1 MQKYKEINGN
11 DYVKDSRTTINETM
25 QSIQSMNSGTSFPT
39 TNLFEGMK
47 CYRTDLKKTYTLT
60 NIDSNTWEEDKHAS
74 LADMATK
81 LAKAITVALGGKAS
95 GSVSFD
101 GSGNVTINVT
111 KVQADSCTGNSAS
124 ASSVPWSGVTGKPST
139 YTPSGHNHDSSY
151 PSVTGA
157 RASGTW
163 GINVT
168 GSSKQV
174 STSVA
179 GTNTVAAVQVNMAD
193 SDFFRLLVGGT
204 ASNSGYVALDTA
216 DDGNEPIYVRQWT
229 DVFQNC
235 VRTAALLDGN
245 GNTSFPGT
253 VSAKAF
259 SGNLSGTAS
268 SASSVPW
275 SGVTGKPSAYTPA
288 SHSHSWDATTGKPGG
303 IVKVAGWD
311 GSTLSLTTCT

>member
-25 QSIQSMNSGTSFPT
+25 QSIQSMNSGTAFPT

-60 NIDSNTWEEDKHAS
+60 NVSTKTWEEDKHAT

-81 LAKAITVALGGKAS
+81 LAKAITIALGGKAS

-124 ASSVPWSGVTGKPST
+124 ASKVPWSGVTGKPAT
-139 YTPSGHNHDSSY
+139 YPPGAHNHDSAY

-163 GINVT
+163 GINIT
-168 GSSKQV
+168 GSSHQV
-174 STSVA
+174 SMNLGGTSA
-179 GTNTVAAVQVNMAD
+179 DAPIYASMAD
-193 SDFFRLLVGGT
+193 SDMFRLLVGGT
-204 ASNSGYVALDTA
+204 ASNRGYAALDTA

-229 DVFQNC
+229 GVFQNC
-235 VRTAALLDGN
+235 IRTATLLDGS
-245 GNTSFPGT
+245 GNTAFPGT
-253 VSAKAF
+253 VSAPIF
-259 SGNLSGTAS
+259 SGNLNGTAS

-275 SGVTGKPSAYTPA
+275 SGVTGKPSTFAPA
-288 SHSHSWDATTGKPGG
+288 AHSHSWDATTGKPGG

-311 GSTLSLTTCT
+311 GSTLSLTTAT